1 MPDDHFNHNGDE
13 KEERYVPRLTKQ
25 DKPWWFWLLQQCFAA
40 YDIYDEISDY
50 DDDKDGKDDD
60 DDDDDNGQEYTRVL
74 PSAGTR
80 REDKKSCCYRGTVMM
95 MMM

>member
-1 MPDDHFNHNGDE
+1 M
-13 KEERYVPRLTKQ
+13 
-25 DKPWWFWLLQQCFAA
+25 QQCFDA

-50 DDDKDGKDDD
+50 GDDKDGKDDD
-60 DDDDDNGQEYTRVL
+60 DKDVKDDKDGKNNDDDDDDNGREYTRVL

-95 MMM
+95 MIMSVSYTHLKLPTIYSV